1 MQGFRIRDYKD
12 DDYKAVTRLWEATG
26 MGNAERGD
34 DKETIE
40 RCMKTGGRLLIL
52 EEEKSN
58 TVAGSSW
65 MTFDGRRIYL
75 HHFGILPEYQGRGL
89 SKHLLEESM
98 KHVKETGYQVKLE
111 VHRSNRVAINLY
123 KNSGFKYLGDYQVFI
138 IRDIDNASK

>member
-12 DDYKAVTRLWEATG
+12 DDYKAVTGLWEATG
-26 MGNAERGD
+26 MGNTERGD

-58 TVAGSSW
+58 KVVGTSW

-89 SKHLLEESM
+89 SKYLLEESM
-98 KHVKETGYQVKLE
+98 KHVRETGCQVKLE

-123 KNSGFKYLGDYQVFI
+123 KNFGFKYLGDYKVFI
-138 IRDIDNASK
+138 IRDIDNAG